1 MVRSTDRMGSNWE
14 APEVVQVDPT
24 TVESRGRPLAYFGGC
39 DYFRLSW
46 NGEVRAAVRRGLAL
60 HGPNVAASR
69 ATTGNHPLYAAFE
82 RDLARAFGFPAAILT
97 ASGYLAP
104 LLAAQGF
111 RGAVDRVFLATTAH
125 GCLRDAADLLGVPQM
140 GFDSVEALRDRLADL
155 PTTGRPLVLT
165 NGLSPLDGTMSPVAD
180 LLGVLPERGRLLV
193 DDAHGVGTLGNRGR
207 GTLEALG
214 VRDPRVVLTGT
225 FSKAFGCCGGF
236 VLGPKT
242 FRDVTVSS
250 RLFQGGTPPPLPW
263 MEGARTALSLIQERG
278 EVWRG
283 DLRERIQRVRAVFP
297 EGDPRRDASGPTF
310 VLVPKDGRAQSR
322 MERRLRKEGLFP
334 SWVRYA
340 QGPADRFFRFALSS
354 AHPWEAVDRLR
365 GAVADCLADCC

>member
-1 MVRSTDRMGSNWE
+1 MDRMGSNWE
-14 APEVVQVDPT
+14 APEVVQIDPT
-24 TVESRGRPLAYFGGC
+24 TVESRGRPLTYFGGC

-46 NGEVRAAVRRGLAL
+46 NGEVRSAIRRGLAL

-97 ASGYLAP
+97 SSGYLAP
-104 LLAAQGF
+104 LVAVQGF
-111 RGAVDRVFLATTAH
+111 RGAVDHVFLAATAH
-125 GCLRDAADLLGVPQM
+125 GCLRDAADLLGVPQT
-140 GFDSVEALRDRLADL
+140 GFDSVDALRARLADL
-155 PTTGRPLVLT
+155 PTSGRPLVLT
-165 NGLSPLDGTMSPVAD
+165 NGLSPLDGTMSPVRE
-180 LLGVLPERGRLLV
+180 LLAVLPERGRLLV

-225 FSKAFGCCGGF
+225 FSKAFGCYGGF
-236 VLGPKT
+236 VLGSKA
-242 FRDVTVSS
+242 FRDVAVSN
-250 RLFQGGTPPPLPW
+250 RLFQGNTPPPLPW
-263 MEGARTALSLIQERG
+263 VEGARTALSLIRERG
-278 EVWRG
+278 GDWRR
-283 DLRERIQRVRAVFP
+283 DLRERIQRVREVFP
-297 EGDPRRDASGPTF
+297 EGDPRRTASGPTF
-310 VLVPKDGRAQSR
+310 VLVPKEGRAQAR

-365 GAVADCLADCC
+365 GAVADCLADAL